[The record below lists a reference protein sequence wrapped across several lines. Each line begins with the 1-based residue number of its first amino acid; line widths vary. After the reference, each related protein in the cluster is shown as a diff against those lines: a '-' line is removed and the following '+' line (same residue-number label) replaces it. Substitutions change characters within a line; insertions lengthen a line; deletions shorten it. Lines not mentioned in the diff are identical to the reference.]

1 MPKNIRLNS
10 RHYFIK
16 KIPNLQEFEQLASN
30 HSLDIDFKEFM
41 NFYKNSAPKRYS
53 VLVIDVT
60 PASDNSLCFG
70 KNVSERIQK
79 LIMRIDAKIRD
90 KKLQYDV
97 IRQAAKIS
105 GLY

>member
-1 MPKNIRLNS
+1 MNL
-10 RHYFIK
+10 Y
-16 KIPNLQEFEQLASN
+16 KICTAKPHCF
-30 HSLDIDFKEFM
+30 
-41 NFYKNSAPKRYS
+41 
-53 VLVIDVT
+53 LVIDVT

-90 KKLQYDV
+90 EKLQYDV

>member
-1 MPKNIRLNS
+1 M
-10 RHYFIK
+10 
-16 KIPNLQEFEQLASN
+16 LQ
-30 HSLDIDFKEFM
+30 
-41 NFYKNSAPKRYS
+41 KRYS

-60 PASDNSLCFG
+60 PVSDNSLCFG

-90 KKLQYDV
+90 EKLQYDV

>member
-1 MPKNIRLNS
+1 MPKNIRLNC

-16 KIPNLQEFEQLASN
+16 KIPNKQGFEQLASN

-41 NFYKNSAPKRYS
+41 NFYKNSTPKRNS

-70 KNVSERIQK
+70 KNLSERI
-79 LIMRIDAKIRD
+79 
-90 KKLQYDV
+90 
-97 IRQAAKIS
+97 
-105 GLY
+105 